1 MPEDMF
7 YLTGED
13 VATLR
18 KMISQFKGTIR
29 RERLSPEYD
38 EDTSHQAPEVYIAKV
53 PAEGI
58 PAVSKLSV
66 GTAAVGESP
75 EEGDLPG
82 YATCDIFQIVEDRL
96 TATGRSVLVYN
107 LSKSVIEESWA
118 CVERDKFGKWVVLP
132 SASSSSGSSS
142 GGGGGCCCDPTVCE
156 PNKSV
161 TGDLLGPPDA
171 YYFSLASKSAGGF
184 NCQCSAGDESQ
195 DGEVILEIISA
206 GSNTYRSPTFTC
218 PYNSP
223 TTEPCTITST
233 WKWVL
238 DTCTGGCTYVWLNR
252 QSPGSGCVF
261 GKCAWGAYEYDGA
274 SGCPPSCYY
283 TTCNGYPVVGTIIE
297 TPCSS
302 DCGEGCHCDDAAYAA
317 LSPGTTEGQTVTI
330 PCIKS
335 GVNGHWE
342 LVSTD
347 VPTGCTCSSMPVE
360 PDYTPD
366 WDGTGDNPTAETECS
381 GTRSVGSEVVQAES
395 YWELKRGLTD
405 YYGNSY
411 CTLQLKVGS
420 TIKLSYISTD
430 PGGCCTYCQ
439 NTFKLNSCGPYDCS
453 SVKGTICLSAGY
465 PKLTGKS
472 SAPCFGVVY
481 PLPDTLNYSI
491 TFSGSCT
498 GDCWNPFTLPCPLV
512 QIYPSA
518 YGQTS
523 IWRSNWYRTTH
534 NYTGGRRTR
543 CWNLSDDVI
552 PGGPGGTEAYP
563 NSVLYFW
570 YRAVIVMESIDPAI
584 HDGNC
589 NFIGAY
595 LEWGGQGYVGAPFG
609 DYTSGAGAHYAA
621 PPTINTPGS
630 TLFTDCM
637 SDKCLGPSAIFPCP
651 SICGKDSD
659 PGSTCFTQTV
669 SVPT

>member
-218 PYNSP
+218 PYETPVACTVTGTWQWESGDP
-223 TTEPCTITST
+223 DGTCGGTITWT
-233 WKWVL
+233 KI
-238 DTCTGGCTYVWLNR
+238 DPATNGG
-252 QSPGSGCVF
+252 
-261 GKCAWGAYEYDGA
+261 AEY
-274 SGCPPSCYY
+274 SV
-283 TTCNGYPVVGTIIE
+283 NE
-297 TPCSS
+297 SS
-302 DCGEGCHCDDAAYAA
+302 
-317 LSPGTTEGQTVTI
+317 
-330 PCIKS
+330 
-335 GVNGHWE
+335 
-342 LVSTD
+342 
-347 VPTGCTCSSMPVE
+347 CTCSSTGAPACSETDFSGCGGSFSCLSGMTLGESRTFPCVTN
-360 PDYTPD
+360 PCGDSGHWNLISTDAPANCTCTPPTPD
-366 WDGTGDNPTAETECS
+366 FIGTEGATTETSCNTYSSTETETLS
-381 GTRSVGSEVVQAES
+381 AES

-405 YYGNSY
+405 Y
-411 CTLQLKVGS
+411 
-420 TIKLSYISTD
+420 
-430 PGGCCTYCQ
+430 
-439 NTFKLNSCGPYDCS
+439 
-453 SVKGTICLSAGY
+453 
-465 PKLTGKS
+465 
-472 SAPCFGVVY
+472 
-481 PLPDTLNYSI
+481 
-491 TFSGSCT
+491 
-498 GDCWNPFTLPCPLV
+498 
-512 QIYPSA
+512 
-518 YGQTS
+518 
-523 IWRSNWYRTTH
+523 
-534 NYTGGRRTR
+534 
-543 CWNLSDDVI
+543 
-552 PGGPGGTEAYP
+552 
-563 NSVLYFW
+563 
-570 YRAVIVMESIDPAI
+570 
-584 HDGNC
+584 
-589 NFIGAY
+589 
-595 LEWGGQGYVGAPFG
+595 
-609 DYTSGAGAHYAA
+609 
-621 PPTINTPGS
+621 
-630 TLFTDCM
+630 
-637 SDKCLGPSAIFPCP
+637 
-651 SICGKDSD
+651 
-659 PGSTCFTQTV
+659 
-669 SVPT
+669 